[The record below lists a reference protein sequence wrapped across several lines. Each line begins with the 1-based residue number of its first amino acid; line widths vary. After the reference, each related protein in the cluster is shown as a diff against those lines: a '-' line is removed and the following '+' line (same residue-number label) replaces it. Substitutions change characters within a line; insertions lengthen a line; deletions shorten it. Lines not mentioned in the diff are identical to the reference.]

1 MYAFWS
7 AVARQSTGADPT
19 LRCQTSRVGE
29 NGRIAEAGDVGCAT
43 FVDQYVRLKHE
54 AMVN

>member
-1 MYAFWS
+1 MHVFWS
-7 AVARQSTGADPT
+7 VIARESTGADPT

-29 NGRIAEAGDVGCAT
+29 NRRIAEPGDVGSAT
-43 FVDQYVRLKHE
+43 IVDQYVRLKHE